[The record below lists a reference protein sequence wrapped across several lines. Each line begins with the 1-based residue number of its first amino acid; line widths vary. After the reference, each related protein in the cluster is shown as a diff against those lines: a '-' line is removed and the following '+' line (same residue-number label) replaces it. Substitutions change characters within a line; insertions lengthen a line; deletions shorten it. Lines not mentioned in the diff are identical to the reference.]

1 MEILPLELDGK
12 TGAEARRGGTRVAHV
27 VGRLDEAESRGQH
40 VWVGLDDHSLAPGAA
55 PEVYA
60 DVYAEA
66 GDPWVE
72 QGHLTHIVVVPND
85 EAILRVWFQLGFGQ
99 EQVHAEAPTL
109 AEARPAPEGVTI
121 RQAGPADIEAVLDL
135 AGIIVSHQ
143 VGKPVWSGVR
153 LPDREELRQD
163 WEEFLADETA
173 VILLAERDDAAVGYA
188 ATYPAEEPGVAH
200 LPVAGTRP
208 DVRGAG
214 VGRALAEHALH
225 RAHTDGYRKLLADW
239 RSTNL
244 LASRF
249 WPARGFV
256 PTHIRLRRDV
266 QPAAGPPTA

>member
-1 MEILPLELDGK
+1 MEFLPLELDGK
-12 TGAEARRGGTRVAHV
+12 TGAEARRGGARVAHV
-27 VGRLDEAESRGQH
+27 VGRLDEAESRGKH
-40 VWVGLDDHSLAPGAA
+40 AWVGLEDHSLAPGEP
-55 PEVYA
+55 PELYA

-72 QGHLTHIVVVPND
+72 QGHLTHIVVVPD
-85 EAILRVWFQLGFGQ
+85 DASVLQVWFRLGFGQ

-109 AEARPAPEGVTI
+109 PAAHPPPEGVTI
-121 RQAGPADIEAVLDL
+121 RRAGPADLEAVLDV
-135 AGIIVSHQ
+135 AGIIARHQ

-153 LPDREELRQD
+153 VPGREEIRPA
-163 WEEFLADETA
+163 WEEFLADEA
-173 VILLAERDDAAVGYA
+173 SVILLAERDGTSIGYA
-188 ATYPAEEPGVAH
+188 ATHPDDEAGVAH

-214 VGRALAEHALH
+214 VGRALAEHVLH
-225 RAHTDGYRKLLADW
+225 RAHEDGYRTVRADW

-249 WPARGFV
+249 WPRLGFA

-266 QPAAGPPTA
+266 QPTA

>member
-12 TGAEARRGGTRVAHV
+12 TGAEALQGGKRVAHV
-27 VGRLDEAESRGQH
+27 VGRLDEAESRGKH
-40 VWVGLDDHSLAPGAA
+40 AWVGLDDHSLAPAAA

-72 QGHLTHIVVVPND
+72 QGHLTHIVLVPAD

-109 AEARPAPEGVTI
+109 AEARAAPEGVTI
-121 RQAGPADIEAVLDL
+121 RRAGPADIEAVLDV
-135 AGIIVSHQ
+135 AGIITSHQ
-143 VGKPVWSGVR
+143 LGKPVWSGVR
-153 LPDREELRQD
+153 LPGREEMRAD
-163 WEEFLADETA
+163 WEELLADETA
-173 VILLAERDDAAVGYA
+173 VILLAERDRDTVGYA
-188 ATYPAEEPGVAH
+188 ATYPAGEPGVAH

-208 DVRGAG
+208 GVRGSG

-225 RAHTDGYRKLLADW
+225 RAHEDGYRKVLVDW

-249 WPARGFV
+249 WPARGFL

-266 QPAAGPPTA
+266 QPPA